1 MTELEQAE
9 QLDLMEKLKEIE
21 PTWRLAGI
29 EPFEKA
35 PDSEIRQPIWG
46 KPIVQQKS
54 TGPNVSGG
62 EGVLPGTQRVICA
75 VWNGSTFVPKI
86 MIPVEGTLFEDP

>member
-1 MTELEQAE
+1 MTEFEQAE

-35 PDSEIRQPIWG
+35 PDSEVRQPIWG
-46 KPIVQQKS
+46 KAVI
-54 TGPNVSGG
+54 PNEDQASRSGG
-62 EGVLPGTQRVICA
+62 GSGAVPGTQRVICA